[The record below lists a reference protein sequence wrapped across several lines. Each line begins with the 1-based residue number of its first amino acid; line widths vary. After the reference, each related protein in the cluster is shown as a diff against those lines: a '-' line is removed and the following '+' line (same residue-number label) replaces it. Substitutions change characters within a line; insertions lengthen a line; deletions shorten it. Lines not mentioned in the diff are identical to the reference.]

1 MATGGNLNGRRA
13 LITGGASGIGRAC
26 AARLA
31 EAGASIVVADR
42 DAEAA
47 AAAAQEVGGTSVT
60 VDLSDLAAIDAL
72 DLDVDIL
79 VNNAGLQHVAPIH
92 EFPVDRF
99 SYILRLMVE
108 APFRLVRGALPH
120 MYGRSWGRIVNVSS
134 VHGLRASPYKS
145 AYVTAKH
152 GLEGLSKVIAL
163 EGAGHGVTSNCV
175 NPAYVRTPLV
185 EGQIADQARSHGLSE
200 DEVVEQVM
208 LAPAAIRRLIE
219 PDEVAEAVAFLCS
232 PAATSVTGSSL
243 VMDGGWTAR

>member
-1 MATGGNLNGRRA
+1 MATPGFLDGRRA

-26 AARLA
+26 AVRLA

-47 AAAAQEVGGTSVT
+47 AATAEEVGGTSVA

-99 SYILRLMVE
+99 GYILRLMVE

-120 MYGRSWGRIVNVSS
+120 MYEQGWGRIVNISS
-134 VHGLRASPYKS
+134 VHGLRASAYKS

-152 GLEGLSKVIAL
+152 GLEGLSKVIAV
-163 EGAGHGVTSNCV
+163 EGAEHGVTSNCV

-185 EGQIADQARSHGLSE
+185 EGQIADQARTHNLSE

-208 LAPAAIRRLIE
+208 LAPAAIKRLIE
-219 PDEVAEAVAFLCS
+219 PEEVAEAVAFLCS

-243 VMDGGWTAR
+243 VMDGGWTAH

>member
-1 MATGGNLNGRRA
+1 MATSGFLDGRRA

-26 AARLA
+26 AVRLA
-31 EAGASIVVADR
+31 AAGASVVVVDR
-42 DAEAA
+42 DADAA
-47 AAAAQEVGGTSVT
+47 TAAAQQVGGTAIA

-79 VNNAGLQHVAPIH
+79 VNNAGLQHVAPLH

-99 SYILRLMVE
+99 GYILRLMVE

-120 MYGRSWGRIVNVSS
+120 MYGRGWGRIVNISS
-134 VHGLRASPYKS
+134 VHGLRASAYKS

-152 GLEGLSKVIAL
+152 GLEGLSKVIAV
-163 EGAGHGVTSNCV
+163 EGAEHGVTSNCV

-185 EGQIADQARSHGLSE
+185 EGQIADQARTHGLSE

-208 LAPAAIRRLIE
+208 LAPAAIKRLIE
-219 PDEVAEAVAFLCS
+219 PEEVAEAVAFLCS

-243 VMDGGWTAR
+243 VMDGGWTAH

>member
-1 MATGGNLNGRRA
+1 MATPGFLDGRRA

-26 AARLA
+26 AVRLGA
-31 EAGASIVVADR
+31 AGASIVVVDR
-42 DAEAA
+42 NAEAA
-47 AAAAQEVGGTSVT
+47 AAAAEEVGGTSVA
-60 VDLSDLAAIDAL
+60 VDLSDLAAVDAL

-99 SYILRLMVE
+99 GYILRLMVE

-120 MYGRSWGRIVNVSS
+120 MYERGWGRIVNISS
-134 VHGLRASPYKS
+134 VHGLRASAYKS

-152 GLEGLSKVIAL
+152 GLEGLSKVIAV
-163 EGAGHGVTSNCV
+163 EGAEHGVTSNCV

-185 EGQIADQARSHGLSE
+185 EGQIADQARTHGLSE
-200 DEVVEQVM
+200 AEVVEQVM
-208 LAPAAIRRLIE
+208 LAPAAIKRLIE
-219 PDEVAEAVAFLCS
+219 PEEVAEAVAFLCS

-243 VMDGGWTAR
+243 VMDGGWTAH